1 MNENNNL
8 FREKSME
15 RLASPEQLN
24 DYLRVTN
31 PSTWIVMTS
40 VIILLVSLILWS
52 SFAVIESYVSGTG
65 KAENGVLSITFED
78 QKAAGIVE
86 EGMTVSVGEVR
97 TVVTS
102 VGRDEQGQIIAAANA
117 GVPDGIYDV
126 KVLVP
131 EGISVSTAEAYRGI
145 IPRYSTDGG
154 TTAPTTVSLRSTP
167 PLASLRSAPVPPLT
181 VPRVAWVSPSRLA
194 ASASLVPIW

>member
-86 EGMTVSVGEVR
+86 EGMTVSVGEVH
-97 TVVTS
+97 TVVSS
-102 VGRDEQGQIIAAANA
+102 VGRDEHGQIIAAANA

-126 KVLVP
+126 KV
-131 EGISVSTAEAYRGI
+131 GYRRTKI
-145 IPRYSTDGG
+145 IQ
-154 TTAPTTVSLRSTP
+154 L
-167 PLASLRSAPVPPLT
+167 L
-181 VPRVAWVSPSRLA
+181 
-194 ASASLVPIW
+194 IN

>member
-52 SFAVIESYVSGTG
+52 CFAVIESSVSGTA
-65 KAENGVLSITFED
+65 KAENGVLSITFDD
-78 QKAAGIVE
+78 QKSAGIIE
-86 EGMTVSVGEVR
+86 EGMSVSVGDVK
-97 TVVTS
+97 TVVS
-102 VGRDEQGQIIAAANA
+102 SIGRDEHGQIIAAANA

-126 KVLVP
+126 KV
-131 EGISVSTAEAYRGI
+131 GYRQTKI
-145 IPRYSTDGG
+145 IQ
-154 TTAPTTVSLRSTP
+154 L
-167 PLASLRSAPVPPLT
+167 L
-181 VPRVAWVSPSRLA
+181 
-194 ASASLVPIW
+194 IN

>member
-1 MNENNNL
+1 
-8 FREKSME
+8 ME

-31 PSTWIVMTS
+31 PSTWIVMSS

-102 VGRDEQGQIIAAANA
+102 VGRDKHGQIIAAANA

-126 KVLVP
+126 KV
-131 EGISVSTAEAYRGI
+131 GYRQTKI
-145 IPRYSTDGG
+145 IQ
-154 TTAPTTVSLRSTP
+154 L
-167 PLASLRSAPVPPLT
+167 L
-181 VPRVAWVSPSRLA
+181 
-194 ASASLVPIW
+194 IN